1 MIIGI
6 RASTQYTCHQQQ
18 RGVRRHMYGVVE
30 MGKDLMVEDMNRS
43 LYVVQAC
50 TLDSTKLL
58 KEVIVTA

>member
-1 MIIGI
+1 
-6 RASTQYTCHQQQ
+6 
-18 RGVRRHMYGVVE
+18 MYGVVE

-43 LYVVQAC
+43 LDVVQAC